1 MATSTSNPL
10 IMKLQNLCRLGERE
24 EDALSE
30 LTRNLRTVPAG
41 TDLKAHGERPKQVHV
56 VMEGLACRYK
66 VLPDGRRQIMAF
78 LVPGDPCDF
87 QVFLLE
93 QMDHGVATLT
103 SSIVST
109 IPQSQIERIAES
121 DALLTKAFWYST
133 LLDEAILR
141 EWLVN
146 VGRRDAYERVAHL
159 LWELFLRHAIVGR
172 INGMTF
178 SLPLTQRELADALGL
193 STVHINR
200 TMQRLKSENV
210 IETDGRML
218 VILQPA
224 RLRQIS
230 GFDPD
235 YLHFGD
241 SMRLGTVAN
250 L

>member
-1 MATSTSNPL
+1 MTMSTSNPL
-10 IMKLQNLCRLGERE
+10 VLKLRTLCALGERE
-24 EDALSE
+24 EEAISG
-30 LTRNLRTVPAG
+30 LTRDVRTVNAG
-41 TDLKAHGERPKQVHV
+41 TDLKAHGERPKHVHV

-87 QVFLLE
+87 QVFLLD

-103 SSIVST
+103 NSIVAT
-109 IPQSQIERIAES
+109 IPQDRIERITEG
-121 DALLTKAFWYST
+121 DATLTKAFWYST

-172 INGMTF
+172 INGTAF

-193 STVHINR
+193 SNVHINR

-210 IETDGRML
+210 IDTEGRKL
-218 VILQPA
+218 IILQPA

-235 YLHFGD
+235 YLHFSD
-241 SMRLGTVAN
+241 SIRLGAVSN